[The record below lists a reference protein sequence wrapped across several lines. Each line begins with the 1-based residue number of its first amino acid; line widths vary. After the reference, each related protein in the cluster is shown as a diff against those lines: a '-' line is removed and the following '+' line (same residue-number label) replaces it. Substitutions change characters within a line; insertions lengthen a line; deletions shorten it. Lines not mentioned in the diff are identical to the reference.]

1 MQSTRRACVV
11 AALCVALTAACM
23 VAQAQAADQPQIQP
37 TPQTPTVTP
46 TTPQPQPVQPQ
57 PAPAATGPITTPR
70 LGASVTQDGVLSG
83 EGTAFIAAN
92 TPTVWAVF
100 DFAGM
105 QPGSTLIVWWLD
117 PGTRS
122 SIPWRVTVP
131 AASGTVAASLTA
143 PATGWTP
150 GSYEVTVTP
159 ASGVPALA
167 KVPFTL
173 Q

>member
-1 MQSTRRACVV
+1 MSNTGRTCVM
-11 AALCVALTAACM
+11 AALCVALM
-23 VAQAQAADQPQIQP
+23 VTVAYAQAP
-37 TPQTPTVTP
+37 T
-46 TTPQPQPVQPQ
+46 QPQPT
-57 PAPAATGPITTPR
+57 AATGGTITTPR
-70 LGASVTQDGVLSG
+70 IGTSVTQQGVLSG
-83 EGTAFIAAN
+83 EGATFVAAN

-105 QPGSTLIVWWLD
+105 QPGSTLIVWWSD
-117 PGTRS
+117 PGTQS
-122 SIPWRVTVP
+122 SIPWQVTLP

-143 PATGWTP
+143 PATGWAP

-159 ASGVPALA
+159 VDGVPALA